1 MEQLR
6 HISPNVSRIPLET
19 SQHFKYELIL
29 VTRTRWY
36 FINRKSDLVRGELT
50 VNEGTEI
57 IGFNIYI
64 FQILC
69 ALKKH
74 LKSIEMCW
82 ILS

>member
-1 MEQLR
+1 M
-6 HISPNVSRIPLET
+6 V
-19 SQHFKYELIL
+19 F
-29 VTRTRWY
+29 Y

-64 FQILC
+64 FQILY
-69 ALKKH
+69 AVKKH